1 MYYKGYIEDS
11 YSKYPQLY
19 VEKSKVENY
28 ATMVMI
34 ALIVLFVC
42 TLAVVSVYDLIVH
55 DISNNLND
63 LCSRYGFL
71 ISPSC

>member
-1 MYYKGYIEDS
+1 MYYKGYIEDL
-11 YSKYPQLY
+11 YSKYPKLY
-19 VEKSKVENY
+19 VEKSKVKNY

-42 TLAVVSVYDLIVH
+42 TLAVISVYDLIVH
-55 DISNNLND
+55 DISNNLSD
-63 LCSRYGFL
+63 LCARYGFL

>member
-1 MYYKGYIEDS
+1 MYYKGYIEDL